1 MNTLTDVFCTT
12 FTMVFGIGA
21 GAIAGI
27 GALSG
32 SACLLGL
39 MWLVPMTV
47 YQRIK
52 NIRRKKDENT

>member
-32 SACLLGL
+32 SACLLAL
-39 MWLVPMTV
+39 MWIVPTTV
-47 YQRIK
+47 YQRLK
-52 NIRRKKDENT
+52 LLRRKKNENT